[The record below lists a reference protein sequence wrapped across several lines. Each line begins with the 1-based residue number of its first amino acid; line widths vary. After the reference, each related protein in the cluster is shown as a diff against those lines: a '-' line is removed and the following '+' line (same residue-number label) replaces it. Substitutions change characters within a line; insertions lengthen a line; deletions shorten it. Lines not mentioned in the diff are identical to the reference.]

1 MAVTNELNKSRGSV
15 WDVPPDTTVS
25 VGSRHILA
33 LAGTIAVGT
42 VVGGLGTLSFP
53 VHETPS
59 GFTPAVAIQ
68 VVAGIWFGAWGV
80 VAGVIFPAIVRSL
93 TGPDNLPGR
102 VLADLAL
109 SGLPAFWFRYSR
121 RDPRLRM
128 RRDRLA
134 YLVVVV
140 GLGNLI
146 AAAIGTT
153 SLALADVD
161 NWRPSRW
168 LAHVVAWFAA
178 GAGPCLVLGLPLLR
192 TLSPVITRSSLF
204 CRGWWQSA
212 AGREPSMRRFRHQP
226 IIVKILLGLSAAGF
240 LPLLLVVVVHLWD
253 DYRQARLRVRTVQS
267 ELADQID
274 RDLRQVLATHES
286 AVARYVANLAASPSP
301 ESLSP
306 GHLPFSPIMTSL
318 APTMQT
324 AQLAEIQES
333 HRIDNAVMQ
342 AMTTGKTAVQT
353 GPGPP
358 PERRRA
364 INLMRLVPGGAQAG
378 TVVIDS
384 IVLDELEQSVFASAS
399 RQRYEYALF
408 GSDGQPL
415 LQTERFGAAEPT
427 EDDGDAMEVV
437 DGATLLRHWRTLR
450 PTGWKLG
457 LMIPQVYGVKEA
469 LAERRNPTAV
479 ITTLALFAA
488 LMIGGYLA
496 RTVEQPISEL
506 TRTVRQAGRLDVE
519 IEAVVHGH
527 DEIGELA
534 ATFNEMSRQLRRSI
548 AALERTTAEKERLTY
563 EMELAASLQRRI
575 LPAAAPQIAGF
586 DLAGLCMPAREV
598 GGDFYDWHALSDIRW
613 GLLIGDACGK
623 GLPAAFLVN
632 EARSLALS
640 HLQDSPSPGV
650 VLRRTNHTLFQ
661 VQSLEAAFT
670 TMFCAVLTVPSGR
683 LQFASA
689 GHPAAILYRSSTG
702 VLAALDTRGRPLG
715 VEPENPIEQDEIT
728 LVPGDV
734 MVAFTDGALDAMN
747 PAGEPFGR
755 ARLEHL
761 VREHHAQPAAEL
773 AARIQQSVQEYCATG
788 QQFDDFTLLVLRALE
803 PEEVNEV
810 GASSAT
816 RTVDQETSEDLRPI

>member
-1 MAVTNELNKSRGSV
+1 M
-15 WDVPPDTTVS
+15 
-25 VGSRHILA
+25 GSRHLFA
-33 LAGTIAVGT
+33 LAATIAVGT

-53 VHETPS
+53 LHETPS
-59 GFTPAVAIQ
+59 GFAPATAIQ
-68 VVAGIWFGAWGV
+68 VVAGVWFGAWGV

-102 VLADLAL
+102 VLADLVL
-109 SGLPAFWFRYSR
+109 SGLPAFWFRYFR
-121 RDPRLRM
+121 RDPRLRL
-128 RRDRLA
+128 RRDRLV

-140 GLGNLI
+140 GLSNLV
-146 AAAIGTT
+146 AALVGTT
-153 SLALADVD
+153 SLALTDAE
-161 NWRPSRW
+161 NWRPARW

-204 CRGWWQSA
+204 CRGWWQSSQSL
-212 AGREPSMRRFRHQP
+212 GPSMRRFRHQP

-253 DYRQARLRVRTVQS
+253 DYRQARVRVRTLQS

-274 RDLRQVLATHES
+274 RDLRQLLATHES
-286 AVARYVANLAASPSP
+286 AVARQAATLATVPSP
-301 ESLSP
+301 ESLST
-306 GHLPFSPIMTSL
+306 GHSPFTSIMAGL

-333 HRIDNAVMQ
+333 HRIDNVVMQ
-342 AMTTGKTAVQT
+342 AMTAGKTAVQT

-364 INLMRLVPGGAQAG
+364 INLMRLVASGAQAG
-378 TVVIDS
+378 TVVVDS
-384 IVLDELEQSVFASAS
+384 IVLDELEQTVFASAA

-408 GSDGQPL
+408 GADGQSL
-415 LQTERFGAAEPT
+415 LQTERFGDAQPAV
-427 EDDGDAMEVV
+427 DDGDATEVV
-437 DGATLLRHWRTLR
+437 AGAALLRHWRTLS

-457 LMIPQVYGVKEA
+457 LMISQVYGVKEA

-479 ITTLALFAA
+479 VTTLALFAA

-496 RTVEQPISEL
+496 RTLEQPISEL

-519 IEAVVHGH
+519 IEAVIHGH

-548 AALERTTAEKERLTY
+548 AALERTTAEKERLSY

-575 LPAAAPQIAGF
+575 LPAAAPQIEGF
-586 DLAGLCMPAREV
+586 DLAGLCIPAREV

-689 GHPAAILYRSSTG
+689 GHPAAILYRAATG
-702 VLAALDTRGRPLG
+702 ELAALDTSGRPLG
-715 VEPENPIEQDEIT
+715 LDPENPIEQDEVT
-728 LVPGDV
+728 LAAGDV
-734 MVAFTDGALDAMN
+734 VVAFTDGALDAMD
-747 PAGEPFGR
+747 PSGEPFGR

-761 VREHHAQPAAEL
+761 VREHHTHPAAEI
-773 AARIQQSVQEYCATG
+773 AVRIQQGVQDFCATT
-788 QQFDDFTLLVLRALE
+788 QQFDDFTLLVLRAVPL
-803 PEEVNEV
+803 EV
-810 GASSAT
+810 GCEAVAS
-816 RTVDQETSEDLRPI
+816 D